1 MDMTAEKIVT
11 EALGLSPQARA
22 FVAECL
28 IKSFQ
33 KSLRIAGMNPIRFH
47 PVAESEM
54 IDAAAWY
61 EAKQVGLGRRY
72 LSSVRMR
79 STESS

>member
-22 FVAECL
+22 FVAERL

-61 EAKQVGLGRRY
+61 EAKQVGLSWRY